1 MAGTPKRKIRFI
13 RLRTVMDKTGLSRA
27 SIYNRL
33 KKSSKYYDADFPQ
46 QIRIGGGAV
55 AWIEYELDDW
65 MELQIEK
72 SRNQQMS
79 GNEEIISATE

>member
-1 MAGTPKRKIRFI
+1 MTGTPKQKIRFI

-33 KKSSKYYDADFPQ
+33 KKSSKYYDATFPK

-55 AWIEYELDDW
+55 AWIEYELEDW
-65 MELQIEK
+65 MELQIEN
-72 SRNQQMS
+72 SRI
-79 GNEEIISATE
+79 G

>member
-1 MAGTPKRKIRFI
+1 MTSTSKRKIRFI
-13 RLRTVMDKTGLSRA
+13 RLKAVIEKTGLSRA

-33 KKSSKYYDADFPQ
+33 KKSSKYYDAAFPK

-55 AWIEYELDDW
+55 AWIEDEIEVW

-72 SRNQQMS
+72 SRC
-79 GNEEIISATE
+79 E

>member
-1 MAGTPKRKIRFI
+1 MTDTPKRNIRFI
-13 RLRTVMDKTGLSRA
+13 RLKALIEKTGLSRA

-33 KKSSKYYDADFPQ
+33 KKSSKYYDATFPK

-55 AWIEYELDDW
+55 AWIEDEIEGW

-72 SRNQQMS
+72 SRC
-79 GNEEIISATE
+79 E

>member
-1 MAGTPKRKIRFI
+1 MTGTPKREIKFI
-13 RLRTVMDKTGLSRA
+13 RLKVVIKKTGLSRA

-33 KKSSKYYDADFPQ
+33 KKSSKYYDAAFPK

-55 AWIEYELDDW
+55 AWIEYEIEDW

-72 SRNQQMS
+72 SRC
-79 GNEEIISATE
+79 E

>member
-13 RLRTVMDKTGLSRA
+13 RLKTVMKDTGLSRA

-33 KKSSKYYDADFPQ
+33 KKSSKYYDPTFPK

-55 AWIEYELDDW
+55 AWIEHELEDW
-65 MELQIEK
+65 MELQIEN
-72 SRNQQMS
+72 SR
-79 GNEEIISATE
+79 GE